1 MMILDRY
8 LAGAVVG
15 GSLVTLA
22 VLLPLLGF
30 FILAEEIENLGAEG
44 YGLGQVLLV
53 MAFTLPRYAYEV
65 LPIAT
70 LIGALVGLGALAG
83 RSELV
88 AIRAAGVSVG
98 RIVFAGLLGGL
109 VLAALGVAIGE
120 LLTPP
125 AEQRAQELKRTALS
139 GEATQGTPYGLWA
152 IDDGAYVNI
161 REILSG
167 TEIKDIFIYQ
177 IDSDAGTLVATHAER
192 ARYRDDDQWVLE
204 GLSRSR
210 AGPEGVTVERMD
222 SSVWASMLDPGLLKV
237 VVVDPRALPAWS
249 LWKYIRFMRTNEQ
262 DARSYE
268 VVFWGKVVYPL
279 LTLSM
284 IFVSAPILLGSAR
297 SRGLGTRMLLG
308 VMAGIAY
315 YVLSRTFT
323 YLALLYDFSPLA
335 AALAPPVI
343 FIAAAILL
351 LRRIG

>member
-8 LAGAVVG
+8 LAGAVVVG
-15 GSLVTLA
+15 TLVTLG

-30 FILAEEIENLGAEG
+30 FILAEEIENLGTEG
-44 YGLGQVLLV
+44 YGIGQALLV
-53 MAFTLPRYAYEV
+53 MAFTLPRYAYEI

-98 RIVFAGLLGGL
+98 RIIFAGLLGGL

-125 AEQRAQELKRTALS
+125 AEQRALELKRTALS
-139 GEATQGTPYGLWA
+139 GEATQGTPFGLWA
-152 IDDGAYVNI
+152 VDEGAYVNI

-167 TEIKDIFIYQ
+167 TEIKDIFIYR
-177 IDSDAGTLVATHAER
+177 IDSAAGTLVATHAER
-192 ARYRDDDQWVLE
+192 ALYRGGEWVLE
-204 GLSRSR
+204 GLSRST
-210 AGPEGVTVERMD
+210 AGPDGVEVERLD
-222 SSVWASMLDPGLLKV
+222 ASVWASMLDPGLLKV
-237 VVVDPRALPAWS
+237 VVVDPRALPAWG

-262 DARSYE
+262 DASNYE

-297 SRGLGTRMLLG
+297 SRGLGTRILLG

-323 YLALLYDFSPLA
+323 YLSLLYDFSPLA
-335 AALAPPVI
+335 AALAPPLI
-343 FIAAAILL
+343 FISAALL
-351 LRRIG
+351 ILRRIG